1 MSRKSKSQRYKREP
15 QVQDVVTA
23 TPQVETPSKIG
34 LNPANSF
41 NPDYTYIIGDL
52 KRIGSLAGFFLAVLL
67 VLSFFLK

>member
-1 MSRKSKSQRYKREP
+1 MSRKSKSQRRKRKSR
-15 QVQDVVTA
+15 VQNVSTP
-23 TPQVETPSKIG
+23 TPQAETTSKIG

-52 KRIGSLAGFFLAVLL
+52 KRIGSLAGFFLAALV